1 LCFLVGSLPAA
12 EPADIEVAPFP
23 RIAPRS
29 PDESLAS
36 FRVAPGFRL
45 ELAAAEPLLADPV
58 AMSFDEDGRLYVVEM
73 CDYSERDQDRLGR
86 VRRLEDTDGDGRY
99 DRSDI
104 YLDDLSWPTGVICA
118 QGGVFVAAAPDILF
132 AKDTNGDGQA
142 DERRVAFTGFG
153 RGNVQGLVNSLA
165 WGLDGRIYGA
175 TSASAGRVRR
185 PEQPES
191 AAIDL
196 RGRDF
201 AFDPRTLELQAVT
214 GGGQHGLSFDDWGR
228 RFVCSNSDHIRQVL
242 LEDDLL
248 TRNPWAPA
256 PAPTVSIAADGPQA
270 EVFRASPVEPWRI
283 VRTRLRVAGKVE
295 GPVEGGG
302 RASGYFTSA
311 TGVTI
316 YRGDVW
322 PAEMRGWAVVAD
334 VGSNLVHRK
343 RLVEDGLQLR
353 AERVDENAEFIV
365 SDDTWFRPVQFANGP
380 DGALYMAD
388 LYREIVE
395 HPDSLPPPIK
405 QHLDLNAGNDRGR
418 VYRIVTDGFRYSA
431 PPKWSQASTPEL
443 VAALDSQRS
452 WQRETVARLLME
464 RGGDEAVPGLKTLLA
479 GAKHPEARLQALY
492 LLEKLGALS
501 DEDLAGRLGD
511 AHPRVR
517 QHAVRLAEPRF
528 ARSAELLARGVALQD
543 DADPNVRLELAF
555 RLAGAPPS
563 ARTAPLVALAARD
576 AGAPLM
582 RFAVQTAVADSA
594 AELLLSLLKNEELVG
609 ASGGRE
615 LIESL
620 AKQVGGQGRQPELQT
635 LAAACG
641 GADSPASAA
650 VLAGVISGL
659 ARNHREPLAVWRA
672 LGTDATALVTARLE
686 HDRQTLFDR
695 GQSEHDRR
703 AALESVVRL
712 SDYDRQSLLRLVD
725 QGEPLELQRAAL
737 AAAGRSE
744 PAGALAALLKL
755 DSDGRAALFDATLA
769 YPGLTAELA
778 RALVAKRLAWD
789 ELSTVHRQRL
799 REHPDVTIRAA
810 IAPLAKLEDEA
821 RASLTTRYRAALDL
835 AGDVQRGRAAFRA
848 HCATCHR
855 LEGVGHEIGPP
866 LAAIKTRGPE
876 ALLLAV
882 LEPNREV
889 NPQYVSYTITTND
902 GRVLTGLIASESSA
916 NIVLRRAEGLEDAV
930 ARTDVEAMTSG
941 GRSLMPEGFEQQID
955 PQLMA
960 DLLAY
965 LGQVQ

>member
-1 LCFLVGSLPAA
+1 LVGSLPAA
-12 EPADIEVAPFP
+12 EPAEIEVAPFP
-23 RIAPRS
+23 RIEPRS
-29 PDESLAS
+29 PAESLAS
-36 FRVAPGFRL
+36 FRVAPGFHL

-58 AMSFDEDGRLYVVEM
+58 AMSFDEDGRLYVIEM
-73 CDYSERDQDRLGR
+73 CDYSERSKDRLGR

-99 DRSDI
+99 DRSEI

-118 QGGVFVAAAPDILF
+118 QGGVFVAAAPDIIF
-132 AKDTNGDGQA
+132 AKDTDGDGKA

-153 RGNVQGLVNSLA
+153 RSNVQGLLNSFA

-185 PEQPES
+185 PEQPEG

-248 TRNPWAPA
+248 TRNPYATA

-283 VRTRLRVAGKVE
+283 LRTRLRVAGKVE

-311 TGVTI
+311 TGVTL

-353 AERVDENAEFIV
+353 AERVDDNAEFIV

-388 LYREIVE
+388 LYRELVE

-418 VYRIVTDGFRYSA
+418 VYRIVPDGFKYKPS
-431 PPKWSQASTPEL
+431 PKWSKASTPEL
-443 VAALDSQRS
+443 VAAIDSLRG
-452 WQRETVARLLME
+452 WQRETAARLLIE

-479 GAKHPEARLQALY
+479 DANYAEARLQAMY
-492 LLEKLGALS
+492 LLEKFGKLS
-501 DEDLAGRLGD
+501 DDDLAGRLGD
-511 AHPRVR
+511 AHARVR
-517 QHAVRLAEPRF
+517 QHALRLSEPRLG
-528 ARSAELLARGVALQD
+528 RSPELLARAVALQD
-543 DADPNVRLELAF
+543 DTDPNVRLELAF
-555 RLAGAPPS
+555 RLAGAPSS
-563 ARTAPLVALAARD
+563 ARTMPLTVLAVRDAASPLV
-576 AGAPLM
+576 

-594 AELLLSLLKNEELVG
+594 SELLSSLLKTSDC
-609 ASGGRE
+609 ASKSGSRQLLE
-615 LIESL
+615 PL
-620 AKQVGGQGRQPELQT
+620 ARQVGGQGRQPELAA
-635 LAAACG
+635 LAADCR
-641 GADSPASAA
+641 AA
-650 VLAGVISGL
+650 AAPEAAEVLAGVLSGL
-659 ARNHREPLAVWRA
+659 ARNHREPLAVWQA
-672 LGTDATALVTARLE
+672 LGPAAAELVAEQRKLAG
-686 HDRQTLFDR
+686 QTLFDR
-695 GQSEHDRR
+695 NQSEARR
-703 AALESVVRL
+703 LAALETLVRL
-712 SDYDRQSLLRLVD
+712 TDDRQALLPLLD
-725 QGEPLELQRAAL
+725 KSEPLELQRVAL
-737 AAAGRSE
+737 AAVGRTD
-744 PAGALAALLKL
+744 PQAAFAALLKL
-755 DSDGRAALFDATLA
+755 EPAGRAPLLDAVLA
-769 YPGLTAELA
+769 YPGLTSELA
-778 RALVAKRLAWD
+778 QALASKQLNWD

-799 REHPDVTIRAA
+799 REHPDAAVRAA

-835 AGDVQRGRAAFRA
+835 AGDPERGRAAFRT
-848 HCATCHR
+848 HCATCHK

-889 NPQYVSYTITTND
+889 NPQYVSYTITTTD
-902 GRVLTGLIASESSA
+902 GRVLIGLIASESSA
-916 NIVLRRAEGLEDAV
+916 NIVLRRAEGLEDTV
-930 ARTDVEAMTSG
+930 ARTDVEAMTSA

-965 LGQVQ
+965 LQRVQ